1 MMFLNRKKDL
11 LADARASV
19 EARQN
24 AFRTAFEALP
34 RAAKADL
41 LVEAAKTLDHAGMER
56 VVRAMQDAHWA
67 TVRPEGM

>member
-34 RAAKADL
+34 RAGKCAMLA
-41 LVEAAKTLDHAGMER
+41 EAIRTLPPGDVDTLHRQLSDM
-56 VVRAMQDAHWA
+56 HWL
-67 TVRPEGM
+67 TVKVEGM